1 MRNIITAPLEVI
13 LFFLSNLLIPLLFAQ
28 SPSVTSD
35 SFGPVQVNSSF
46 PTFRGWSLAG
56 TSIGLSSFQ
65 KASQDNPPDIVI
77 VSYFAT
83 WCAPCRKGIP
93 IIEKVS
99 SEKDITAVYI
109 SIDAP
114 GDEVKLQEF
123 SKAIQIDAK
132 NPIIWDKF
140 KKIAERHGV
149 VQTTSTN
156 VPESNSKEAEENYL
170 SIPKTFVV
178 RPDGTVETIFIEE
191 GVDFEEQL
199 QNSIIRMKN
208 SHMVEKEK

>member
-1 MRNIITAPLEVI
+1 M
-13 LFFLSNLLIPLLFAQ
+13 FFFSNLFISFLFAQ
-28 SPSVTSD
+28 SPSVTAD

-46 PTFRGWSLAG
+46 PTFRGWSLDG

-65 KASQDNPPDIVI
+65 KSSQDDPPDIVI

-99 SEKDITAVYI
+99 AEKDITAIYI

-114 GDEVKLQEF
+114 SDEVKLQKFRKE
-123 SKAIQIDAK
+123 IQIDAR

-149 VQTTSTN
+149 IQTTEVNTKETN
-156 VPESNSKEAEENYL
+156 SENTKENSL
-170 SIPKTFVV
+170 SIPKTFVI
-178 RPDGTVETIFIEE
+178 RPDGSVDTIFIEE
-191 GVDFEEQL
+191 GIDFEEQL
-199 QNSIIRMKN
+199 RESISKI
-208 SHMVEKEK
+208 KEKDAKNEGE

>member
-1 MRNIITAPLEVI
+1 MF
-13 LFFLSNLLIPLLFAQ
+13 LFSKLLIPLLFAQ
-28 SPSVTSD
+28 SPSITSE

-46 PTFRGWSLAG
+46 PTFRGWSLDG
-56 TSIGLSSFQ
+56 KSVGLSSFQ
-65 KASQDNPPDIVI
+65 KISQDNPPDIVI

-99 SEKDITAVYI
+99 SEKDITAIYI

-114 GDEVKLQEF
+114 SDEAKLQKFRQE
-123 SKAIQIDAK
+123 IQIDAR

-149 VQTTSTN
+149 IQTTNT
-156 VPESNSKEAEENYL
+156 ESQVTESEKGTENYL
-170 SIPKTFVV
+170 SIPKTFII

-191 GVDFEEQL
+191 GTDFEEEL
-199 QNSIIRMKN
+199 QNSISRI
-208 SHMVEKEK
+208 KEKNRTE

>member
-1 MRNIITAPLEVI
+1 M
-13 LFFLSNLLIPLLFAQ
+13 FFFSNLIIPFLFAQ
-28 SPSVTSD
+28 SPSVITD
-35 SFGPVQVNSSF
+35 SFGPVEVNSSF
-46 PTFRGWSLAG
+46 PTFRGWSLDG

-65 KASQDNPPDIVI
+65 KGSQDDPPDIVI

-99 SEKDITAVYI
+99 AEKDITAIYI

-114 GDEVKLQEF
+114 SDEVKLQKFRKE
-123 SKAIQIDAK
+123 IQIDAR

-149 VQTTSTN
+149 IQGTISENTK
-156 VPESNSKEAEENYL
+156 ENSL
-170 SIPKTFVV
+170 SIPKTFVI
-178 RPDGTVETIFIEE
+178 RPDGTVDTIFIEE
-191 GVDFEEQL
+191 GIDFEEQL
-199 QNSIIRMKN
+199 RESILKI
-208 SHMVEKEK
+208 KEKDVKEKDVKNDGE

>member
-1 MRNIITAPLEVI
+1 M
-13 LFFLSNLLIPLLFAQ
+13 PLLFAQ
-28 SPSVTSD
+28 SPTVTST
-35 SFGPVQVNSSF
+35 SYGPVQVNSSF
-46 PTFRGWSLAG
+46 PTFRGWSLDG
-56 TSIGLSSFQ
+56 NSVGLSSFQ
-65 KASQDNPPDIVI
+65 KISQDNSPDIVI

-99 SEKDITAVYI
+99 SDKDITAIYI

-114 GDEVKLQEF
+114 SDEAKLQKFRQE
-123 SKAIQIDAK
+123 IHIDNK

-149 VQTTSTN
+149 IQTTN
-156 VPESNSKEAEENYL
+156 MESQETGFEKTKDNYL
-170 SIPKTFVV
+170 SIPKTFVI

-191 GVDFEEQL
+191 GIDFEEQL
-199 QNSIIRMKN
+199 QNSILSIKKTENR
-208 SHMVEKEK
+208 KE